1 MSSRDIKKVSSS
13 NGKTTSSRS
22 KKSKRVTNPIL
33 NLQRKIGNQAVIK
46 LANNAVVQTKLTVSH
61 PSDSA
66 EQEADTVAKKVMKM
80 DDASVQRKQSELQVM
95 RDGNMDEEKCQ
106 TCLSSSSSA
115 PSSTST
121 TTSTTPTSTPTT
133 SASTPTTTSTT
144 SASTPTSSSTSSS
157 SSQDERKVM
166 SMTDPS
172 IQRKQSELQVMRQH
186 PSGLSKEAMEKMMA
200 DKELHRVARMDD
212 PSIQRKQSELQVM
225 RSGPEEEEP
234 LQMKVMRSGPEEELL
249 QGKSNTQQSH
259 HSSGNHP
266 DPGQGFETS
275 LNSSRGGGSN
285 LDGDAR
291 EFLEPRFES
300 DFSDVRVHTDSDAAK
315 LSREVA
321 AKAFTVG
328 RDIYFSQGAY
338 DPSSDAGKEL
348 LAHELTHVKQQTG
361 SKAPSGKSKNNEA

>member
-1 MSSRDIKKVSSS
+1 MSSRDTKKVSSS
-13 NGKTTSSRS
+13 NGKITAGSKS

-33 NLQRKIGNQAVIK
+33 SLQRKIGNQAVIK
-46 LANNAVVQTKLTVSH
+46 LANNAIVQTKLTVSH
-61 PSDSA
+61 PSDAA

-80 DDASVQRKQSELQVM
+80 DDASIQRKQSELQVM
-95 RDGNMDEEKCQ
+95 RDDNMDEEKCK
-106 TCLSSSSSA
+106 TCLSSHLSA
-115 PSSTST
+115 PPSTSTSTSTEPTSTST
-121 TTSTTPTSTPTT
+121 TSTNLHQHLQHPRNLHQRPTT
-133 SASTPTTTSTT
+133 STE
-144 SASTPTSSSTSSS
+144 PTSSSSYSTTSS
-157 SSQDERKVM
+157 SSQDEKEIM
-166 SMTDPS
+166 SM
-172 IQRKQSELQVMRQH
+172 
-186 PSGLSKEAMEKMMA
+186 A
-200 DKELHRVARMDD
+200 D

-234 LQMKVMRSGPEEELL
+234 LQRKIMRSGPEEELLQKKIMRSGPEEELL

-285 LDGDAR
+285 LDGGAR

-300 DFSDVRVHTDSDAAK
+300 DFSDVRVHTDSNAAK

-338 DPSSDAGKEL
+338 DPSSNPGKEL

-361 SKAPSGKSKNNEA
+361 I